1 MSDSEW
7 KLLLDADGWAAA
19 EPPDDFAARVMARLA
34 APDPLRLS
42 LVAPRPERASLSTLL
57 FAAVAVAALVIFP
70 LAIHLRTPA
79 RAPSLTAGF
88 AAGASPDLG
97 LERD

>member
-7 KLLLDADGWAAA
+7 SKILDGWTRLEPPAGFADG
-19 EPPDDFAARVMARLA
+19 VMARLN

-42 LVAPRPERASLSTLL
+42 LVAPQPARASLSTLL

-70 LAIHLRTPA
+70 LAIHLRTPHA
-79 RAPSLTAGF
+79 AAATVV
-88 AAGASPDLG
+88 AAGASSDLG